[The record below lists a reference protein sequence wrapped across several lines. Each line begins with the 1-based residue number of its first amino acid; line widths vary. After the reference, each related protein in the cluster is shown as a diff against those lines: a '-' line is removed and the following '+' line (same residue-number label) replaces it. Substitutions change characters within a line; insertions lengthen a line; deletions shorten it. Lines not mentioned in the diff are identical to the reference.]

1 MKLNWMDCRN
11 ILEALNFYLKN
22 GQFSDYKKRELTRLI
37 ETLKPL
43 EKVDLTADTSIEFEK
58 QVQQDLID
66 CGIKE
71 REAREKLEKVEK
83 IKRNVS
89 FVVFY
94 QFTTIVKC
102 ALLILLASAGIY
114 TLTEIVPREW
124 AVWAPIPLITIGF
137 AWSFI
142 DEYVRKQGM
151 K

>member
-11 ILEALNFYLKN
+11 ILEALNFHLKN

-83 IKRNVS
+83 IKRKVF

-94 QFTTIVKC
+94 QFTMIIKC
-102 ALLILLASAGIY
+102 ALIILLASAGVY
-114 TLTEIVPREW
+114 TLIEVVPKEW
-124 AVWAPIPLITIGF
+124 AVWAPVVLVTFGF
-137 AWSFI
+137 IWNFI